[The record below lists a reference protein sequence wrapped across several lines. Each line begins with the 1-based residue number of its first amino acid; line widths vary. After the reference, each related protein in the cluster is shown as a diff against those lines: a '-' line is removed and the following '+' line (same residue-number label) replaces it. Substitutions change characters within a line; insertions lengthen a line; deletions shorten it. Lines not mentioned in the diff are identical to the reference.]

1 MNGADPS
8 TVAFMGGALTA
19 GYAIAAIFFLKFWTR
34 TRDLLFLV
42 FAAAFVM
49 FAINQAIPV
58 LMGIPQE
65 EQSPAYLFRLAG
77 FVLIIIAVLVKN
89 AGGRKE
95 P

>member
-1 MNGADPS
+1 MTGAEPS
-8 TVAFMGGALTA
+8 TIAFMGGALTA
-19 GYAIAAIFFLKFWTR
+19 GYAIAAIFFLKFWAR
-34 TRDLLFLV
+34 TRDVLFLV

-58 LMGIPQE
+58 LLGIPQE
-65 EQSPAYLFRLAG
+65 DQSPAYLFRLAG

-89 AGGRKE
+89 AGGSRE

>member
-1 MNGADPS
+1 MIHDPS
-8 TVAFMGGALTA
+8 TVAFMGGVLTI
-19 GYAIAAIFFLKFWTR
+19 GYAIAALFFVRFWAR
-34 TRDLLFLV
+34 TRDVLFLV
-42 FAAAFVM
+42 FGAAFAM

-89 AGGRKE
+89 AGGRRE